1 MIFPA
6 PHRFFSAALVGWWVG
21 VGRRCGLGVENAGVE
36 LGILVDLRFL
46 FLYRGRH
53 HAIFGERDMAFQS
66 NGLRDAFEGQGDA
79 GFVVYSYATFDPLE
93 AVTAPGY
100 FSGCKRLA
108 VGDLIFVGTRPR
120 PVTSAWMA
128 AQKQTPIRRALLMVA
143 DRDEWGRIKVRLVQD
158 YGGPN
163 DGNAS
168 IGGGGPSDGNG
179 PMVGCVPANGGDAP
193 MLGDALLGA
202 PAAPPVKRGRGRP
215 RKHS

>member
-1 MIFPA
+1 
-6 PHRFFSAALVGWWVG
+6 
-21 VGRRCGLGVENAGVE
+21 
-36 LGILVDLRFL
+36 
-46 FLYRGRH
+46 
-53 HAIFGERDMAFQS
+53 MAFQS
-66 NGLRDAFEGQGDA
+66 NGLRDAFEGQGEA
-79 GFVVYSYATFDPLE
+79 GFIVYSYATFDPLE
-93 AVTAPGY
+93 AVTALGY
-100 FSGCKRLA
+100 FNGCRRLA

-143 DRDEWGRIKVRLVQD
+143 ERDEWGQVRVRLVQD